1 VKCGDAVDRA
11 RHAGGAACAAPMDAV
26 TAAGRHSAAVGG
38 SLRNQDVRFLR
49 LGAGAGTTLS
59 VILADFY
66 KAWRRRR
73 RREAAT
79 ESVEGQ
85 EATGALPVGGDTPI

>member
-11 RHAGGAACAAPMDAV
+11 RHAGGAACAAPTDAV

-38 SLRNQDVRFLR
+38 SLRNPGRTVLATRR
-49 LGAGAGTTLS
+49 RSRNNTS

-66 KAWRRRR
+66 KAWPSLY
-73 RREAAT
+73 E
-79 ESVEGQ
+79 
-85 EATGALPVGGDTPI
+85 